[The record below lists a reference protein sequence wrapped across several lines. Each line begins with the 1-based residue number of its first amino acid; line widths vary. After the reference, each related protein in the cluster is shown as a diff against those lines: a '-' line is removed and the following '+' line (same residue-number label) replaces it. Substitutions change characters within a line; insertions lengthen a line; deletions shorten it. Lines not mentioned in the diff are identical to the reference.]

1 MYLSIYLCIY
11 LSILCSDFLVKIV
24 DLIDTCKVTTLEGH
38 EAPILCVQ
46 FDSLGMFLVCT
57 V

>member
-1 MYLSIYLCIY
+1 MYLSMYLYIY

-46 FDSLGMFLVCT
+46 FDPLGMFLVCT